1 MKTTVKKWGINGEG
15 IAFHEGKPVFIENAI
30 PDEVIEFDIKSDEGT
45 YLVGELT
52 RLVEQS
58 SKRRYPLCP
67 IWKECGGCVKLCY
80 SVVCKVS
87 STMQDERG

>member
-1 MKTTVKKWGINGEG
+1 MDEG

-58 SKRRYPLCP
+58 SKRRYPTLSNLERVWWMCFDAR
-67 IWKECGGCVKLCY
+67 
-80 SVVCKVS
+80 KVS